1 MPRPSK
7 TSKDKDEIFDKI
19 VDLLNKFSERSL
31 KTDLANKTVCIE
43 ELKEARSQLGSLV
56 KILTTERDMQII
68 EEHFKPVKKTKNKIK
83 LNLKEKN
90 NE

>member
-7 TSKDKDEIFDKI
+7 TSKDKDEIFDKV

-56 KILTTERDMQII
+56 KILPTERDMQII